1 MTGAWFTVYEVLE
14 ANDPGLPSTQQGL
27 EAHAKRCG
35 WTNNA
40 DTFRPSRG
48 RLAAQYHESVLPAFT
63 RMRLTAKATPDVEPQ
78 EDEPAQAD
86 GQTPEQAALWGRYN
100 RLKQDQKDLC
110 ERRKAAVVHAVD
122 LYNAGAVG
130 KKAALELAAAKFG
143 FSASS
148 VGNWER
154 QVQPHGREDWAAVLA
169 PKHGG
174 GRERTVCHPDA
185 WAFLK
190 ADYLRLEKP
199 SFAACYR
206 RLCHVAKA
214 NGWEPVPIR
223 KTLERRMTREVDKAT
238 MTLAR
243 EGGDKLKAVYPALT
257 RTREHFDAMEA
268 VNIDGHLF
276 DVFVRWTDGK
286 VGRVILVAIQ
296 DLYSGKI
303 IAWRLAKSENKETVL
318 LVIGDMVRRHGVPAK
333 MWLDNG
339 RAFASKWVTG
349 KSDTRFKF
357 KRKESDPVGLLPLLG
372 VECHW
377 TTPYSGQS
385 KPIERAFRD
394 MCDDIAKH
402 PTCAGAYTGNS
413 VEAKPEN
420 YASKAVPI
428 ETFKALVAAEIPR
441 HNARPERRSEVCGG
455 VLSFDDAFAQG
466 LAKRVLPPQRVSP
479 EQERLWLLA
488 AENVKVKKN
497 GEIHQLGNRYWAPE
511 MVDHARETVTVRLDP
526 ENLHQP
532 IHIYDLHGAYIMAV
546 PVLEKAGFDSAE
558 AARKHNTNRKAYLK
572 HTREK
577 ERLLKEMTLDEVQR
591 HLRAVPPAPEPEA
604 PEEQNPNVVAPVFRQ
619 ARPKRNSAIAA
630 SAAAVDIDVATED
643 DFMRFVELTA
653 RARNNPLAG
662 IGSAYSAM
670 GSTEDDSSS
679 FDHED

>member
-1 MTGAWFTVYEVLE
+1 MTGSWFTVYEVLE
-14 ANDPGLPSTQQGL
+14 ANDPGLPTTRQGL

-35 WTNNA
+35 WTDNA
-40 DTFRPSRG
+40 ATFRLGRG
-48 RLAAQYHESVLPAFT
+48 HSATAYHESVLPAFT
-63 RMRLTAKATPDVEPQ
+63 RMRLTAQTEPKDDDQ
-78 EDEPAQAD
+78 QSDKPAQ
-86 GQTPEQAALWGRYN
+86 TKEQAALWGRYN
-100 RLKQDQKDLC
+100 RLKQGQKDLC
-110 ERRKAAVVHAVD
+110 ERRKSAVVFAVD
-122 LYNAGAVG
+122 LYNTGTVG
-130 KKAALELAAAKFG
+130 KKAALELAGAKFD

-185 WAFLK
+185 WEFLK

-206 RLCHVAKA
+206 RLCDVAKD

-223 KTLERRMTREVDKAT
+223 KTLERRMKAEVDTAT

-243 EGGDKLKAVYPALT
+243 EGGEKLKAVYPALT
-257 RTREHFDAMEA
+257 RTRDHFDAMEA
-268 VNIDGHLF
+268 VNIDGHKF
-276 DVFVRWTDGK
+276 DVFVRWEDGSI
-286 VGRVILVAIQ
+286 GRPMMVAIQ

-303 IAWRLAKSENKETVL
+303 VAWRLAKSENKETTL
-318 LVIGDMVRRHGVPAK
+318 LAIGDMVRRHGVPAK

-349 KSDTRFKF
+349 KSDKRFRFKS
-357 KRKESDPVGLLPLLG
+357 KDTDPVGLLPMLG

-402 PTCAGAYTGNS
+402 PKCAGAYTGNS
-413 VEAKPEN
+413 VDAKPEN

-428 ETFKALVAAEIPR
+428 GDFKALVDAEIPR
-441 HNARPERRSEVCGG
+441 HNTRPGRRSQVCGG
-455 VLSFDDAFAQG
+455 VLSFDDAFTQG
-466 LAKRVLPPQRVSP
+466 LAKRVLPPQRVSA

-488 AENVKVKKN
+488 AENVKVKPN

-511 MVDHARETVTVRLDP
+511 MVDHARELVTVRLDP

-532 IHIYDLHGAYIMAV
+532 IHVYDLHGAYIMAV

-558 AARKHNTNRKAYLK
+558 AARKHNMKRKAYVK

-577 ERLLKEMTLDEVQR
+577 ERLLKEMTLDEVAR
-591 HLRAVPPAPEPEA
+591 LTRTLPPTSEPEA
-604 PEEQNPNVVAPVFRQ
+604 PEQQNPNVVAPVFRQ
-619 ARPKRNSAIAA
+619 PRPIRNSAIAA
-630 SAAAVDIDVATED
+630 SAATVDIDVATED
-643 DFMRFVELTA
+643 DFMRGVELMA
-653 RARNNPLAG
+653 RFRNDPLAG
-662 IGSAYSAM
+662 IGSEYSAP

-679 FDHED
+679 FDHEE